1 MLFRSA
7 EILSDTMNV
16 RIFGTAANV
25 EAVTGA
31 HISVT
36 ADLSDYSA
44 ASGTYTIPAAVTVAI
59 GDVGIIGEYQVQVTI
74 REKDAEEPPEPQPPQ
89 EEEPTETIP

>member
-1 MLFRSA
+1 M
-7 EILSDTMNV
+7 SDTMNV

-74 REKDAEEPPEPQPPQ
+74 REKDAEEPPESEEPQPPQ